1 MRIAHVSD
9 CYLPRLGGIERQ
21 VHDLAVRQQESGHD
35 VVIVTSVAGVGSPPP
50 DGLPVVRPRL
60 RPGSS
65 PTRMEYEASRRGVRA
80 VREGGFDVV
89 HVHAS
94 SFSPLSFLTAAAASK
109 AGLPAAVTVHS
120 LWAAWTPLFAGA
132 HRLIRWGEWN
142 VAWSAVSSPAAEP
155 LRRILDPRTPV
166 TILPNGVDPQ
176 EWQGCSS
183 TGPADG
189 SRRVVVAT
197 VGRLAVRKRPGPLLR
212 MLREARTRLP
222 EGVGLEA
229 ILVGDG
235 PLRRPLERYVESSG
249 MGSWVR
255 MTGPATHAEL
265 KDLYAGVD
273 FYIAPATLE
282 SFGIAALEARCAG
295 LPVVA
300 YRCSGV
306 SEFIVDGKDGF
317 LCRDDAEM
325 TERIAELVRS
335 APTRELMREHARS
348 VPPPVCWPGV
358 LRATEALYARARA
371 LAGARTDEPGLA
383 LLG

>member
-21 VHDLAVRQQESGHD
+21 VHDLAVRQRDAGHD
-35 VVIVTSVAGVGSPPP
+35 VVIVTSVAGDGSPPP
-50 DGLPVVRPRL
+50 DGLPVIRPRAG
-60 RPGSS
+60 RRTS
-65 PTRMEYEASRRGVRA
+65 PTRMEYETSRRGVRA
-80 VREGGFDVV
+80 VLEGGFDVV

-94 SFSPLSFLTAAAASK
+94 SFSPLSFLTASAASK
-109 AGLPAAVTVHS
+109 SGLPTALTVHS
-120 LWAAWTPLFAGA
+120 LWAAWTPLFAAA
-132 HRLIRWGEWN
+132 HRLRRWGDWN
-142 VAWSAVSSPAAEP
+142 VAWSAVSGPAAEP
-155 LRRILDPRTPV
+155 LRQILDPRIPV
-166 TILPNGVDPQ
+166 TILPNGVDPE
-176 EWQGCSS
+176 EWQGRGSS
-183 TGPADG
+183 GPPHEPG
-189 SRRVVVAT
+189 RVVVAT

-222 EGVGLEA
+222 EGVSLEA
-229 ILVGDG
+229 VVVGDG
-235 PLRRPLERYVESSG
+235 PLRRSLGRYVDSSG

-255 MTGPATHAEL
+255 MTGSATHTEL

-273 FYIAPATLE
+273 FYVAPATLE

-295 LPVVA
+295 IPVVA

-325 TERIAELVRS
+325 IERIAQLAGS
-335 APTRELMREHARS
+335 ASTRESMREHARS

-358 LRATEALYARARA
+358 LRATDALYARARA
-371 LAGARTDEPGLA
+371 MAGARTNEPDLA